1 VVPYRHIRQQI
12 EARERHF
19 RSALQ
24 SPALFVKSVT
34 AATVDLQQPIINR
47 KYLLNINILRI
58 KLNPAGQTPQAGS
71 VRRKFGRICQ
81 RFCAPRCC
89 G

>member
-1 VVPYRHIRQQI
+1 VPRASRVVLYRHMRQQI

-24 SPALFVKSVT
+24 SPALFVKPVI
-34 AATVDLQQPIINR
+34 AATVDPQQPIINR

-58 KLNPAGQTPQAGS
+58 KLNRAG
-71 VRRKFGRICQ
+71 
-81 RFCAPRCC
+81 
-89 G
+89 